1 MYKFFFLV
9 LSGLLFISC
18 ELQDFAKPGMLVPLT
33 VDQDASLPSLA
44 INGTLLHVESYGN
57 PTDPLLIVIHGGP
70 GGDYRS
76 MLNAKI
82 FAGQGFRVVFYD
94 QRGSGLSK
102 REDKSQYQGEGTTG
116 LFLDDL
122 DALIRHFRLNNTQKV
137 FLMGHSWGAMLAAGY
152 INQHPGIVSG
162 AVLAEPGGLTWPQ
175 TKQYLSR
182 SNKIRFFSEA
192 LNNSVFPEQIIAGR
206 SEHEVLDYKAS
217 FFSNYENAPGN
228 VIGNP
233 GEYPSWR
240 SGAVAFK
247 YTIEHADKYSFDFTG
262 NLSNFQPEV
271 LFMYS
276 ENNKAYGPAWA
287 ETVSTPF
294 TNVKLQMVANCGH
307 EMVHFG
313 WKDMYPKVSAYLNQK
328 K

>member
-1 MYKFFFLV
+1 MQKFLFLA
-9 LSGLLFISC
+9 LFGLLFSSC
-18 ELQDFAKPGMLVPLT
+18 QLEDFAKPGALVPLT

-44 INGTLLHVESYGN
+44 INGTLLHVESYGKSEN
-57 PTDPLLIVIHGGP
+57 PLLILIHGGP

-76 MLNAKI
+76 LLNAKA
-82 FAGQGFRVVFYD
+82 FADQGFRVIFYD

-102 REDKSQYQGEGTTG
+102 REDKSRYQGEGTIG
-116 LFLDDL
+116 VFLNDL
-122 DALIRHFRLNNTQKV
+122 DALIKHFRVNDTQRV

-152 INQHPGIVSG
+152 INQHPGMISG
-162 AVLAEPGGLTWPQ
+162 AILAEPGGLTWPQ
-175 TKQYLSR
+175 TNEYLSR

-228 VIGNP
+228 VVGNP

-247 YTIEHADKYSFDFTG
+247 YMIEHADKYSFDFTT
-262 NLSNFQPEV
+262 NLSHYHPEI

-276 ENNKAYGPAWA
+276 ENNKAYGLEWA
-287 ETVSTPF
+287 EKVSAPF
-294 TNVKLQMVANCGH
+294 SNVKIQKVNNSGH

-313 WKDMYPKVSAYLNQK
+313 WTDMYPMVLAYLNQK